1 MKDGGDGM
9 YTEHKLDGTHR
20 EKQGRFPI
28 GCLLCQVNEATTSF
42 VSESLDVGFVCSFEE
57 GEKAVE

>member
-1 MKDGGDGM
+1 MGCTLNTSGVV
-9 YTEHKLDGTHR
+9 THR

>member
-9 YTEHKLDGTHR
+9 DTEHSGVVTCR
-20 EKQGRFPI
+20 EKQGHFPI
-28 GCLLCQVNEATTSF
+28 WRLVCQVSGAQTSF

-57 GEKAVE
+57 GEKAVK